1 MDELETRIKQEL
13 EQFWDERAIPS
24 GPNGETTVDE
34 LLGPLESM
42 TAVDVLATLEGVVG
56 DVPLPNT
63 LIKAGGYSSKDEFV
77 EHLSKRVMDLV
88 KKTGK

>member
-1 MDELETRIKQEL
+1 MDELESRIREEL

-24 GPNGETTVDE
+24 GPDGETTVDE

-63 LIKAGGYSSKDEFV
+63 LIKAGGYKTKAEFL
-77 EHLSKRVMDLV
+77 EHLTNRVMDRV
-88 KKTGK
+88 KKAGK